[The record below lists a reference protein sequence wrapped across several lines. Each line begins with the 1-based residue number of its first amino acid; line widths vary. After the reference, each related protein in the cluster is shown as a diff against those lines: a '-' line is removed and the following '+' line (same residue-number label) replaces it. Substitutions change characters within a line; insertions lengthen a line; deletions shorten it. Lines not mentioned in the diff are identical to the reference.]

1 MSVNNTPTALI
12 VDDTPLMLDLLA
24 KHLGRAKY
32 HIISAKDGQTAIQL
46 AEDAQPDIIL
56 LDVMMPDM
64 NGFEVCKQLK
74 DNEATKDIPVIF
86 TTALSD
92 IDDKVRGFE
101 VGAVDYVTKPFNGR
115 EVLARVATHLTIRNL
130 QKKLQAEVAERRK
143 AEEALRQYTAE
154 LRTRNEELDA
164 FARTVA
170 HDLQNPLGAI
180 NGIANILVADYVD
193 MSPERLEEYLQA
205 IVRGSRKATNIVDEL
220 LILAS
225 VRQHDVNPVP
235 LDMAAIVDEA
245 QQRLFDMIN
254 ENQAQITQPEH
265 WPVALG
271 YAPWIEEV
279 WANYISN
286 AIKYGNSPPHIELG
300 ATPQSNG
307 TVCFWIKDNGA
318 GLTPEEQARLFT
330 PFTRLSEARA
340 QGHGLGLSIVRR
352 IIEKLGGTVGVESK
366 GVPGQG
372 STFSF
377 TLTAAADSNRRVA
390 RQTV

>member
-1 MSVNNTPTALI
+1 MSVDNTPTALI

-24 KHLGRAKY
+24 KHLGRANY
-32 HIISAKDGQTAIQL
+32 HIISAKDGKTAIQL

-56 LDVMMPDM
+56 LDIMMPDM

-154 LRTRNEELDA
+154 LQTRNQELDA

-180 NGIANILVADYVD
+180 NGIANILVTDYAD
-193 MSPERLEEYLQA
+193 MPPESLKEYLQA

-225 VRQHDVNPVP
+225 VRQHDVKPVP

-254 ENQAQITQPEH
+254 ENQAQITHPNH

-286 AIKYGNSPPHIELG
+286 AIKYGGSPPYIELG
-300 ATPQSNG
+300 ATPQANG
-307 TVCFWIKDNGA
+307 TVRFWIKDNGA

-352 IIEKLGGTVGVESK
+352 IIEKLGGAVGVESN

-377 TLTAAADSNRRVA
+377 ALPAAD
-390 RQTV
+390 